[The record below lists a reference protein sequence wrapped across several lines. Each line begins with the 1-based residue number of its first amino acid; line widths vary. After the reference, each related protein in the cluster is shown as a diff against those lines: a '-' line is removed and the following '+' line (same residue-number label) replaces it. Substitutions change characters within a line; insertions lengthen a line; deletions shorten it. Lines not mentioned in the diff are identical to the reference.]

1 MANERLRATGASAR
15 AVVIGAGIGGL
26 AAAAGLQQAG
36 WQVTVCER
44 AAALEPVGA
53 GLGVSPNGLRAL
65 DVLDAG
71 DEIRRLAV
79 VQEAGVRRR
88 DGRWLARGVGHL
100 VVARFG
106 DPVVLL
112 TRAALVETL
121 LGRVAGP
128 AIRLSAPATAVD
140 PGSEDSPALVTTPA
154 GDLAADL
161 VVAADGI
168 RSATRAA
175 LFPDPGLRYAGFTTW
190 RALTGPVPGPVP
202 MAESWGPGT
211 LFGVMPLADGSV
223 YFYALAPAAPGI
235 RHRDELAELTRL
247 FGDWHD
253 PIPRLLRAVGPE
265 QVLHHDVE
273 ELAGPLPAFHRGRVA
288 LLGDAAHPM
297 TPNLGQGGCQALE
310 DAAVIARLAARADP
324 GAVPQILASYTRI
337 RLPRTTDVVR
347 RSRRVGAMAT
357 WTAPPA
363 VAARD
368 ALALAV
374 GRLMPGAALRS
385 LASVMDWRPP
395 PVSSSSSAS

>member
-1 MANERLRATGASAR
+1 MANERLRATGSSPR

-65 DVLDAG
+65 DVLGAG

-79 VQEAGVRRR
+79 PQEPGFRRR
-88 DGRWLARGVGHL
+88 DGRWLARDLGQL

-140 PGSEDSPALVTTPA
+140 PGSESSPALVSTPA

-190 RALTGPVPGPVP
+190 RLVTGPVSGPAP

-211 LFGVMPLADGSV
+211 VFGVMPLADGSV
-223 YFYALAPAAPGI
+223 YCYALAPAAPGI
-235 RHRDELAELTRL
+235 RHHDELAELTRL

-253 PIPRLLRAVGPE
+253 PIPRLLRAAAPE

-273 ELAGPLPAFHRGRVA
+273 ELARPLAAFHRGRVA

-310 DAAVIARLAARADP
+310 DAAVIARLAADADP
-324 GAVPQILASYTRI
+324 GAVPEMLASYTRI

-347 RSRRVGAMAT
+347 RSRRVAAMAT

-363 VAARD
+363 VTARD

-374 GRLMPGAALRS
+374 GRLMPGAVLRG
-385 LASVMDWRPP
+385 LAPVLDWRPP
-395 PVSSSSSAS
+395 PSSSSSSAG

>member
-1 MANERLRATGASAR
+1 VVGSSAR

-26 AAAAGLQQAG
+26 ATAVGLQQAG

-65 DVLDAG
+65 DVLGAG
-71 DEIRRLAV
+71 DEIRRLAIA
-79 VQEAGVRRR
+79 QEPGFRRR
-88 DGRWLARGVGHL
+88 DGRWLARDAGQMFA
-100 VVARFG
+100 ARFG

-112 TRAALVETL
+112 TRAALIETL

-128 AIRLSAPATAVD
+128 AIRMSTPVTAAD
-140 PGSEDSPALVTTPA
+140 PGGEGSPALVTTPA

-175 LFPDPGLRYAGFTTW
+175 LFPGAALRYAGFTTW
-190 RALTGPVPGPVP
+190 RLLTGPVSGPLP
-202 MAESWGPGT
+202 MAESWGRGT
-211 LFGVMPLADGSV
+211 VFGVMPLSDGRV
-223 YFYALAPAAPGI
+223 YCYALAPAAPGT
-235 RHRDELAELTRL
+235 RHRDELAELARL
-247 FGDWHD
+247 FGDWHE
-253 PIPRLLRAVGPE
+253 PIPGLLRAAHPE

-273 ELAGPLPAFHRGRVA
+273 ELARPLPAFHRGRVA

-310 DAAVIARLAARADP
+310 DAAVIARLAAGADP
-324 GAVPQILASYTRI
+324 GAVPQILASYTRT
-337 RLPRTTDVVR
+337 RLPRTTDVAR
-347 RSRRVGAMAT
+347 RSRRVAAMAT

-363 VAARD
+363 VAARN
-368 ALALAV
+368 AVALAV
-374 GRLMPGAALRS
+374 GTLMPGAALRG
-385 LASVMDWRPP
+385 LAPVLDWRPP
-395 PVSSSSSAS
+395 AGPDPGPAWRDGGAG